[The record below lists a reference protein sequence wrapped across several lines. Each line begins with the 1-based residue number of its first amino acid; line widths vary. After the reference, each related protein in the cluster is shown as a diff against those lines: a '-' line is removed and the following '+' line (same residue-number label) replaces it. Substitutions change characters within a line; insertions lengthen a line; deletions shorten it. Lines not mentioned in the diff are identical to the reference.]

1 MGVVAPVR
9 LRAAR
14 MRAGFG
20 VAVLAVSGTLVSLA
34 TWSGTA
40 GAADLPAASAKAETC
55 IACHGASGVSQAP
68 ETPSLAGQ
76 PESFLQWQLVYFRSG
91 TRKSAV
97 MQPLAAGLT
106 DDDIRV
112 LSKHFASMAPPPRA
126 SASGDQ
132 AMYAVGLKLAQQ
144 NRCASCHKED
154 YSGTQ
159 ATPRT
164 ANQREDYLLKAL
176 REFKAGKRTGGGV
189 AAMAD
194 VVYPLADDQL
204 GALAKFM
211 AQYH

>member
-1 MGVVAPVR
+1 MGVVTAPVW
-9 LRAAR
+9 LWAAR
-14 MRAGFG
+14 MRAGAG
-20 VAVLAVSGTLVSLA
+20 AVALTAFAALAALSGA
-34 TWSGTA
+34 A
-40 GAADLPAASAKAETC
+40 IAADLPAASAKAETC
-55 IACHGASGVSQAP
+55 IACHGATGVSQMP

-112 LSKHFASMAPPPRA
+112 LSKHFASLVPPPRSA
-126 SASGDQ
+126 VASGDQ
-132 AMYAVGLKLAQQ
+132 AMYSVGMKLAQQ

-204 GALAKFM
+204 RALANFM
-211 AQYH
+211 ALYH